1 MSALVQLYFADT
13 AELSDPGVLAEAMD
27 AAASERRA
35 RAQRTRSD
43 AARAQI
49 LTAGL
54 LLRRALSAAG
64 VPEAE
69 QDYAAGPFGK
79 PYLPARPDV
88 HFSLSHSGSR
98 VLCAVADRPVG
109 CDIQEMRPCSL
120 RLAER
125 WYTDAEQ
132 QRVFSQTGEDARLEM
147 FYRIWTLKESFI
159 KYTGRLDRPIRE
171 LCFSRDGDTIRIP
184 ESRLH
189 CAVYDLYPCRAA
201 VVGAETPPETCIYV
215 PPEALVDFPTV

>member
-1 MSALVQLYFADT
+1 MLYSARRGVSALVQLYFADT

-27 AAASERRA
+27 AAAPERRA

-69 QDYAAGPFGK
+69 QAYAAGPFGK

-88 HFSLSHSGSR
+88 HFSLSHSGNR

-132 QRVFSQTGEDARLEM
+132 QRVFSQAGEDARLEM

-159 KYTGRLDRPIRE
+159 KCLGLGLSLPLEAFSAYPAEDGALRLTQSAAAGRFRLSEPPCPPGCRCA
-171 LCFSRDGDTIRIP
+171 LCLRI
-184 ESRLH
+184 
-189 CAVYDLYPCRAA
+189 D
-201 VVGAETPPETCIYV
+201 
-215 PPEALVDFPTV
+215 